1 MLDLTEVPAAGSGCL
16 AALQKPPGVW
26 VQGPGNLLRASRSL

>member
-26 VQGPGNLLRASRSL
+26 VQGPGNLLHVFCSL